1 MEENLMRDIQWFP
14 GHMTKTRRMIQA
26 NLSSVDAVVEIL
38 DARIPESSRNPEM
51 DKMTSGKPR
60 MFLLNKSDLASP
72 EITSKWI
79 EYFRKKGIPALA
91 VDCRSGKGLN
101 KFVPTIRN
109 EVLAE
114 QIERWNRKGM
124 VGNAV
129 RIMVAGIPNVGKSSF
144 INRIAGGKKAQVA
157 DRPGVTR
164 TKQWVRLDKGV
175 ELLDL
180 PGVLWPKF
188 EDQIVAQHL
197 AFTGAI
203 KDDIMDIESLAMILL
218 KYLAANYPN
227 AFERFKFEPD
237 ADAEPLA
244 LLEKVAAKRGM
255 LMSGGVA
262 DTERAAIMVLDEFRS
277 GKLGKISIES
287 PQEV

>member
-1 MEENLMRDIQWFP
+1 MKDIQWFP
-14 GHMTKTRRMIQA
+14 GHMTKTRRMIQS

-38 DARIPESSRNPEM
+38 DARIPISSRNPEM
-51 DKMTSGKPR
+51 NKMTGGKPR
-60 MFLLNKSDLASP
+60 LFLLNKCDLASA
-72 EITSKWI
+72 ETTSAWI
-79 EYFRKKGIPALA
+79 DYFKKNGIPALA

-101 KFVPTIRN
+101 KFIPTVRN

-114 QIERWNRKGM
+114 QIERWNKKGM

-129 RIMVAGIPNVGKSSF
+129 RLMVCGIPNVGKSSF
-144 INRIAGGKKAQVA
+144 INRIAGGKKTQVA

-188 EDQIVAQHL
+188 EDQTVAQHL

-203 KDDIMDIESLAMILL
+203 KDDIMDIESLAMLL
-218 KYLAANYPN
+218 LQYLAKNYPVSY
-227 AFERFKFEPD
+227 ERFKFVPEP
-237 ADAEPLA
+237 EMQPFEI
-244 LLEKVAAKRGM
+244 LEKVASKRGM

-277 GKLGKISIES
+277 GKLGRISIER
-287 PQEV
+287 PEDIIK